1 MNNISQPLSQQ
12 PSQQQDTQETT
23 VDLGRLL
30 GVLMDHK
37 WLIIIITLLFA
48 GVGYL
53 QGQLA
58 TPIYQS
64 NALVQVERR
73 STVSPFGDVS
83 NVIGGETLNT
93 PAELQILQS
102 RMVLGQVVDRLER
115 DVIIRPVELPYIA
128 NFVERR
134 GIPRP
139 AFMVGQPHIWG
150 NESIDVPRFELSDR
164 RRGQQILVERL
175 DDDRYRVLLN
185 GMPVGTGQIGQ
196 PETFLDGD
204 LGLTVDSFEAAL
216 GGRFELMKQHRNSAI
231 GSIGGRLQIE
241 EVGGRGS
248 TTGMLRMTMVGP
260 DTQEITRTL
269 DAVAETF
276 LMQNVERQSAQAQ
289 QSLEFLEQQA
299 PELRSQLVGAEE
311 SLNEYR
317 AGLDSVDLSSEA
329 QAAIQRYIELETRLN
344 ELEFQEAEL
353 AQRYTPSHPSYQ
365 ALLRQKRQIVQDR
378 AELNARVNELPA
390 AQQEVVR
397 RTRDVEVTQAIYVNV
412 LNKIQELQV
421 ARAGTIGNVRII
433 DQAVVSGMVSPNRPR
448 LLILATMLGLIL
460 SVGLVLIRELLRRGV
475 TSPEQIEAAGI
486 PVYATVPLSSAQS
499 RLTRRIRRKGLKQ
512 SKSVVTGVLAERDP
526 ADLSIEAIR
535 GLRTSLHFALLEG
548 CNNRI
553 MITGSSPE
561 VGKSFLSINLSS
573 VFAQAG
579 KRVLLVDADLRR
591 GYLHSAFELDAS
603 PGLSDYL
610 AGQCELA
617 DIIHPTGIDN
627 FHMISRGKVAPNPS
641 ELLMQSRLAEA
652 MVALSERFDLV
663 LVDTPPMLA
672 VTDASVV
679 GKHCDTTLLV
689 ARFEK
694 NPVREIKAAKR
705 RLEDNGIN
713 VRGAVLNAV
722 ERKPSTA
729 SGHYGYYHYQYR

>member
-1 MNNISQPLSQQ
+1 MNEISQN
-12 PSQQQDTQETT
+12 QDTQETT
-23 VDLGRLL
+23 VDLGRLF
-30 GVLMDHK
+30 GVMLDHK

-48 GVGYL
+48 GFGYV

-58 TPIYQS
+58 TPIYQAD
-64 NALVQVERR
+64 ALVQVERR
-73 STVSPFGDVS
+73 SSVSPFGNVDT
-83 NVIGGETLNT
+83 VIGVDAVST
-93 PAELQILQS
+93 PAEVQILQS

-115 DVIIRPVELPYIA
+115 DVIIQPVELPYIA
-128 NFVERR
+128 NFVQRR
-134 GIPRP
+134 GIARP
-139 AFMVGQPHIWG
+139 AFMKGQPHVWG
-150 NESIDVPRFELSDR
+150 NEFLDVARFELADN
-164 RRGQQILVERL
+164 RRGQRIVVERL
-175 DDDRYRVLLN
+175 PEGYQLLLN
-185 GMPVGTGQIGQ
+185 DVPIGTGQVGQ
-196 PETFLDGD
+196 AERYLDD
-204 LGLTVDSFEAAL
+204 ELTLHIARFEAAP
-216 GGRFELMKQHRNSAI
+216 GARFQLMKQHRTSAI
-231 GSIGGRLQIE
+231 GNIGSRLQVREATI
-241 EVGGRGS
+241 G
-248 TTGMLRMTMVGP
+248 TPAGMLRLIMTGEDP
-260 DTQEITRTL
+260 TELTRTL

-276 LMQNVERQSAQAQ
+276 LTQNVERQSAQAQ
-289 QSLEFLEQQA
+289 QSLEFLEEQA
-299 PELRSQLVGAEE
+299 PELRTQLTE
-311 SLNEYR
+311 SEQNLNEYR
-317 AGLDSVDLSSEA
+317 AGLDSVDLDSES

-365 ALLRQKRQIVQDR
+365 ALLRQRRQIEQDR
-378 AELNARVNELPA
+378 AELNQRVNQLPA

-397 RTRDVEVTQAIYVNV
+397 LRRDVDVTQAIYVNV
-412 LNKIQELQV
+412 LNKIQELEV

-433 DQAVVSGMVSPNRPR
+433 DRAVISGLVSPNRNR
-448 LLILATMLGLIL
+448 MLILATLLGLVL

-486 PVYATVPLSSAQS
+486 PVYATIPLSSAQS
-499 RLTRRIRRKGLKQ
+499 SLTKRIRRKGLRQ
-512 SKSVVTGVLAERDP
+512 AKSVVTGILAEREP
-526 ADLSIEAIR
+526 ADLSVEAIR

-561 VGKSFLSINLSS
+561 VGKSFVSINLAS

-579 KRVLLVDADLRR
+579 KQVLLIDADLRR
-591 GYLHSAFELDAS
+591 GYLHRAFDMDAS

-610 AGQCELA
+610 SGQCELA
-617 DIIHPTGIDN
+617 DIIRPTGIDN
-627 FHMISRGKVAPNPS
+627 YHVISRGRVAPNPS

-652 MVALSERFDLV
+652 MAALSDRFDIV

-694 NPVREIKAAKR
+694 NPVREIKAARR
-705 RLEDNGIN
+705 RLEDNGIS

>member
-1 MNNISQPLSQQ
+1 MTNISQPPSQQ
-12 PSQQQDTQETT
+12 PSQYQDTQETT
-23 VDLGRLL
+23 VDLGRIL
-30 GVLMDHK
+30 GVLLDHK
-37 WLIIIITLLFA
+37 WLIIIVTLLFA
-48 GVGYL
+48 AVGYV

-73 STVSPFGDVS
+73 STVSPLGDVS
-83 NVIGGETLNT
+83 NVIGGESLNT

-134 GIPRP
+134 RIPRP
-139 AFMVGQPHIWG
+139 SFMVGRPHIWG
-150 NESIDVPRFELSDR
+150 DESIDITRFELAER
-164 RRGQQILVERL
+164 RRGQRIIVERL
-175 DDDRYRVLLN
+175 EDDRYRVLLN
-185 GMPVGTGQIGQ
+185 DAPVATGQVGVA
-196 PETFLDGD
+196 ETFLDGD
-204 LGLTVDSFEAAL
+204 LELTVDSFETAV
-216 GGRFELMKQHRNSAI
+216 GGRFELRKQPRNAAI
-231 GSIGGRLQIE
+231 GSIGSRLQIE

-299 PELRSQLVGAEE
+299 PELRNQLVGAEE

-353 AQRYTPSHPSYQ
+353 AQRYTPSHPTYQ
-365 ALLRQKRQIVQDR
+365 ALLRQKRQIGRDR

-448 LLILATMLGLIL
+448 LLILATLLGLIL
-460 SVGLVLIRELLRRGV
+460 SVGLVLMRELLRRGV

-561 VGKSFLSINLSS
+561 VGKSFLSINLAS

-579 KRVLLVDADLRR
+579 KRVLLMDADLRR
-591 GYLHSAFELDAS
+591 GYLHSAFDIDVS

-610 AGQCELA
+610 SGQCELA
-617 DIIHPTGIDN
+617 DIIRPTGIDN
-627 FHMISRGKVAPNPS
+627 FHLIGRGKVAPNPS
-641 ELLMQSRLAEA
+641 ELLMQSRLGEA
-652 MVALSERFDLV
+652 MVALGERFDLV

-705 RLEDNGIN
+705 RLEDNGIS

>member
-1 MNNISQPLSQQ
+1 MNETPQSHE
-12 PSQQQDTQETT
+12 TQETT
-23 VDLGRLL
+23 VDLGRML

-37 WLIIIITLLFA
+37 WLIILITLLFA
-48 GVGYL
+48 GLGYV

-58 TPIYQS
+58 TPIYQA

-73 STVSPFGDVS
+73 SSVSPFGNVGS
-83 NVIGGETLNT
+83 VIGDDGLNT
-93 PAELQILQS
+93 PAEVQILQS

-115 DVIIRPVELPYIA
+115 DIIIQPVELPVIGNY
-128 NFVERR
+128 VERQNV
-134 GIPRP
+134 PRP
-139 AFMVGQPHIWG
+139 EFMRGQPHVWG
-150 NESIDVPRFELSDR
+150 NESLQVARFELADI

-175 DDDRYRVLLN
+175 EEGYQVLLD
-185 GMPVGTGQIGQ
+185 GDPIGSGQIGQ
-196 PETFLDGD
+196 VEQFLDED
-204 LGLTVDSFEAAL
+204 LTLHVARFDAAP
-216 GGRFELMKQHRNSAI
+216 GARFRLMKQRRTSAI
-231 GSIGGRLQIE
+231 GNIGARLQIQQSSSE
-241 EVGGRGS
+241 AGGA
-248 TTGMLRMTMVGP
+248 GMLRLFMTGGDPV
-260 DTQEITRTL
+260 EITRTL

-276 LMQNVERQSAQAQ
+276 LTQNVERQSAQAQ
-289 QSLEFLEQQA
+289 QSLEFLQEQA
-299 PELRSQLVGAEE
+299 PALRTQLAEAE
-311 SLNEYR
+311 RNLNEYR
-317 AGLDSVDLSSEA
+317 ANLDSVDLDSES

-344 ELEFQEAEL
+344 ELEYQEAEL
-353 AQRYTPSHPSYQ
+353 AQRYTPSHPTYQ
-365 ALLRQKRQIVQDR
+365 SLLRQRGEIQEDR
-378 AELNARVNELPA
+378 AELNERVNELPA
-390 AQQEVVR
+390 AQQQVVR
-397 RTRDVEVTQAIYVNV
+397 LRRDLEVTQAIYVNV
-412 LNKIQELQV
+412 LNKIQELEV

-433 DQAVVSGMVSPNRPR
+433 DDAVVSGMVSPNRPR
-448 LLILATMLGLIL
+448 TLILATLLGLVL
-460 SVGLVLIRELLRRGV
+460 SVGLVLMRELLRRGV

-486 PVYATVPLSSAQS
+486 PVYATIPLSNAQTS
-499 RLTRRIRRKGLKQ
+499 LTKRIRRKGLRQAKN
-512 SKSVVTGVLAERDP
+512 VVTGILAERQP
-526 ADLSIEAIR
+526 GDLSIEAIR

-561 VGKSFLSINLSS
+561 VGKSFVSINLAS

-579 KRVLLVDADLRR
+579 KRVLLIDADLRR
-591 GYLHSAFELDAS
+591 GYLHRAFKLDAS

-610 AGQCELA
+610 SGQCELA

-627 FHMISRGKVAPNPS
+627 YHVISRGKVAPNPS
-641 ELLMQSRLAEA
+641 ELLMQSRLAGA
-652 MVALSERFDLV
+652 MEALSDRFDLV

-705 RLEDNGIN
+705 RLEDNGIA